1 MKQLVQRAA
10 LLALALCA
18 PFAAQAQTPTDL
30 FVSEYVEGSSNNKAI
45 EIYNGT
51 GSAVDLT
58 AGNYVLQYY
67 FNGSTSAGLS
77 IALTGTVSTGDVLVV
92 AQSSADAAL
101 LAQADQTNG
110 SGWFNGDDAIVL
122 RKGGSGGTVLD
133 SIGQVGVDPGSEW
146 GGVTADNT
154 LRRKDTVCAGDT
166 TINDAFDPTIE
177 WDSFTSNTTTWA
189 SWSAPARCA
198 PACRASTWPRSS
210 STARTPCTANPRSAA
225 PRARPAAPP
234 TSGMIA
240 PRWCCA
246 PR

>member
-1 MKQLVQRAA
+1 MKQLFQRAA

-67 FNGSTSAGLS
+67 FNGSTSAGLT
-77 IALTGTVSTGDVLVV
+77 IALTGTVSTGDVFVV

-122 RKGGSGGTVLD
+122 RRGGSGGTVLD

-198 PACRASTWPRSS
+198 PAYRA
-210 STARTPCTANPRSAA
+210 
-225 PRARPAAPP
+225 
-234 TSGMIA
+234 
-240 PRWCCA
+240 
-246 PR
+246 